1 MTWHIVV
8 RIGDKDSYWP
18 NLAAEEPRIIVP
30 LQREGDPWLVGNNV
44 RAMFE
49 ENFLVRPQ
57 GIQSDLV
64 NLAIAT
70 YTADLRIPRE
80 YGDDRWS
87 RDFAMHLPV
96 SDVATWEQ
104 STRTLHG
111 MLDFLTGDSWE
122 FRFRP
127 MAGPKSSSIKPKPLA
142 ADEVCLFSG
151 GLDSLVGAIDLLN
164 GGKKVA
170 LVGHHGAGLTNS
182 FQRETLSVLNKKY
195 PDQILPFMF
204 YVQPPKNERTDQS
217 GNKVKIVE
225 GESTMRSRSILFF
238 SLGIAITEILKG
250 PTTLTA
256 AENGL
261 ISLNVPLADS
271 RMGSLSTRT
280 THPHFIARFQE
291 LLRDLGI
298 KSRIAMPYRFQTK
311 GEMVKGV
318 ADGRALEDTVK
329 LTMSCS
335 HTEAGRWRGK
345 AGQHCGYCVPCI
357 IRHAATTAAGVDDG
371 PYLMDVRTKPPSPE
385 TGTGRDFQA
394 FRIALERMSRE
405 KPHEAIFDVLSTGPI
420 PPADIGG
427 YADVYRRGMDEVRRF
442 LKLK

>member
-8 RIGDKDSYWP
+8 RIGDGDTYWP
-18 NLAAEEPRIIVP
+18 NLSAEEPRIIVP
-30 LQREGDPWLVGNNV
+30 LQRQGDPWLVGNNV
-44 RAMFE
+44 RTLFE
-49 ENFLVRPQ
+49 DKFLVRPQ

-80 YGDDRWS
+80 YSDDRWS
-87 RDFAMHLPV
+87 RDLVVHLPV
-96 SDVATWEQ
+96 LDVATWEQ
-104 STRTLHG
+104 SSRTLHG

-127 MAGPKSSSIKPKPLA
+127 MAGPKSSPIKPKPLA
-142 ADEVCLFSG
+142 ADAVCLFSG

-182 FQRETLSVLNKKY
+182 FQRETLSVLNEKF

-217 GNKVKIVE
+217 GKKVKIVE

-238 SLGIAITEILKG
+238 ALGIAVTGMLKG
-250 PTTLTA
+250 PSILTA

-291 LLRDLGI
+291 LLRDLKI
-298 KSRIAMPYRFQTK
+298 KSEIAMPYRFQTK
-311 GEMVKGV
+311 GEMVKAV
-318 ADGRALEDTVK
+318 ADRSALEATVK

-357 IRHAATTAAGVDDG
+357 IRHAATTAAGVDDS
-371 PYLMDVRTKPPSPE
+371 PYLMDVRTNPPSSE
-385 TGTGRDFQA
+385 TGTGRDLQA
-394 FRIALERMSRE
+394 FRIALERSSQE
-405 KPHEAIFDVLSTGPI
+405 KPHDAIFHVLSTGPL
-420 PPADIGG
+420 PPADINQ
-427 YADVYRRGMDEVRRF
+427 YADVYRRGMEEVRCF
-442 LKLK
+442 LKSK